1 MITAWATIYIVTNK
15 PRKGLHMTQVFGWD
29 AVYDINLLTPTEA
42 KRLLTEEHRMLPR
55 QRTYDGFTSM
65 QYGPLNDNET
75 IGNVFKQI
83 ISLAKSRNAEI
94 FTEVDSKNGGWHFDE
109 NVEPLLTTTWQ
120 GYKADHWVH
129 DEVATKA
136 TWQDKYTEGR
146 ITDTSKHTLT
156 NTYCVTI
163 ECKYKLWPE
172 PMYMNIAV
180 VW

>member
-1 MITAWATIYIVTNK
+1 
-15 PRKGLHMTQVFGWD
+15 MTQVFGWD

-65 QYGPLNDNET
+65 QYGPLY
-75 IGNVFKQI
+75 
-83 ISLAKSRNAEI
+83 
-94 FTEVDSKNGGWHFDE
+94 
-109 NVEPLLTTTWQ
+109 VEPLLTTTWQ